1 MMKCRTCKHWT
12 AEKYGLGSCTGI
24 FPSYTVISKP
34 PKIDR
39 KRGTTQKQ
47 SKLIRVR
54 DGIGGK
60 GKHQPSLASVVS
72 TSSDWGCK
80 NWERKSYD

>member
-12 AEKYGLGSCTGI
+12 PGKFGLGSCTGI
-24 FPSYTVISKP
+24 FPSFTMVSKP
-34 PKIDR
+34 SKIDH
-39 KRGTTQKQ
+39 KRGTVQKQ

-54 DGIGGK
+54 DGIGGL
-60 GKHQPSLASVVS
+60 GTYQPCPSSVVS

-80 NWERKSYD
+80 NWTRKGI

>member
-12 AEKYGLGSCTGI
+12 PGKFGLGSCTGI
-24 FPSYTVISKP
+24 FPSFSVVSKP

-39 KRGTTQKQ
+39 KRGTFQKQ

-54 DGIGGK
+54 NGIG
-60 GKHQPSLASVVS
+60 
-72 TSSDWGCK
+72 
-80 NWERKSYD
+80 

>member
-12 AEKYGLGSCTGI
+12 PSKFGLGSCTGI
-24 FPSYTVISKP
+24 FPSFTVVSKP

-39 KRGTTQKQ
+39 KRGTVQKQ

-54 DGIGGK
+54 DGIGGI
-60 GKHQPSLASVVS
+60 GTYQPCPPSIVS

-80 NWERKSYD
+80 NWTRKKI

>member
-12 AEKYGLGSCTGI
+12 PGKFGLGSCTGI
-24 FPSYTVISKP
+24 FPSFTMVSKP

-54 DGIGGK
+54 DGIGGL
-60 GKHQPSLASVVS
+60 GTYQPCPTSTVS
-72 TSSDWGCK
+72 TPSDWGCK
-80 NWERKSYD
+80 NWTRKKI

>member
-12 AEKYGLGSCTGI
+12 PGKFGLGSCTGI
-24 FPSYTVISKP
+24 FPSFTMVSKP
-34 PKIDR
+34 PKTDH
-39 KRGTTQKQ
+39 KRGTVQKQ

-54 DGIGGK
+54 DGIGALGTY
-60 GKHQPSLASVVS
+60 QPCPSSVVS

-80 NWERKSYD
+80 NWTRKGI